1 MHYVPVFCLLVLLGD
16 LTATAQVLPTSNGSC
31 RVTASG
37 VESCNWMSG
46 IRRLKAD
53 KIAGTDTPG
62 SLFVTHYILAAGA
75 PLNPPIEGLEV
86 LIVGMGSG
94 QLLNQKKS
102 PPVAF
107 DVTKGSVILIP
118 KRDPYLLRNVGKQSL
133 ELLLIEVR
141 K

>member
-1 MHYVPVFCLLVLLGD
+1 
-16 LTATAQVLPTSNGSC
+16 
-31 RVTASG
+31 
-37 VESCNWMSG
+37 MSG
-46 IRRLKAD
+46 IRRLKGD
-53 KIAGTDTPG
+53 KIAATDTAG
-62 SLFVTHYILAAGA
+62 GLFVTRYILAPGA

-107 DVTKGSVILIP
+107 DVRKRSVILIP
-118 KRDPYLLRNVGKQSL
+118 RREPYLLRNVGKQSL
-133 ELLLIEVR
+133 ELLLIEIR